1 MLWVRTLEV
10 NASKLRRIYEELLP
24 TLLLD
29 VDAIEGKLSRRDER
43 DSNYTDH
50 TTMQNV
56 LISHGGL
63 VAGDN
68 KGLTCSLSLQGL

>member
-1 MLWVRTLEV
+1 MP
-10 NASKLRRIYEELLP
+10 ASFTGLFEELLP

-29 VDAIEGKLSRRDER
+29 VDTIEGKLSGRDEC

-50 TTMQNV
+50 TTMENV
-56 LISHGGL
+56 LMGHGGL

-68 KGLTCSLSLQGL
+68 IGFTYFVPLQCL